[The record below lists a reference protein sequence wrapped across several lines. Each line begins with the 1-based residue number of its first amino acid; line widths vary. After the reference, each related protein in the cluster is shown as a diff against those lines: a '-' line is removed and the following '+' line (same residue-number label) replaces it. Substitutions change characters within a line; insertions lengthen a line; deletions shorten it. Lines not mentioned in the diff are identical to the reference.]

1 MRIKNIKK
9 INLTM
14 RFDMRIKNIK
24 KLLDIPL
31 WLVHRINKFFFFF
44 EYIYDIM

>member
-14 RFDMRIKNIK
+14 RFDMHIKNIK

-31 WLVHRINKFFFFF
+31 
-44 EYIYDIM
+44 